1 MQRPILIE
9 DTEEHE
15 RRLREED
22 ERRAL
27 DEDERWAAED
37 RASLGPWGA
46 RAHRLARRERARRAG
61 HDQDGELS

>member
-9 DTEEHE
+9 DTDEHE

-22 ERRAL
+22 EQRAL

-37 RASLGPWGA
+37 RAGLRPWGA
-46 RAHRLARRERARRAG
+46 RAHRVARRERARRTR
-61 HDQDGELS
+61 HDQGGELP